1 MKNIENRKLHFV
13 RYLVSQNC
21 LPEKNGSQKGITERD
36 IGSQYSLPHVNLAFP
51 YQTRIWPSNILTGHD
66 FFVNIFDQTT
76 IPDLKF

>member
-36 IGSQYSLPHVNLAFP
+36 IGSQYSLPHVNLAIP
-51 YQTRIWPSNILTGHD
+51 YRTRIWPSNILTGHD
-66 FFVNIFDQTT
+66 FLSIFFVQTT
-76 IPDLKF
+76 ISYLNL